1 MIPSASAVRCAKDN
15 HTYNDD
21 ASVVEVVSSSEHVNC
36 DSSKCVDVHF
46 YFDLIDLDELL
57 QVLADGPRD
66 AGTSVLCSMSY
77 ERRDSGTAAG

>member
-1 MIPSASAVRCAKDN
+1 M
-15 HTYNDD
+15 
-21 ASVVEVVSSSEHVNC
+21 NC